1 MCQSF
6 LCAWHVLK
14 NWKKMIMSKVPKVE
28 DKREVAFQAQIGPQ
42 KEDEHGPSQRSKY
55 LSNMFL

>member
-1 MCQSF
+1 
-6 LCAWHVLK
+6 
-14 NWKKMIMSKVPKVE
+14 MIMSKVPKVE